1 MTAVTNRVR
10 LAASTAAN
18 AWDRFFF
25 ERVPASNAA
34 VLRIAYGLVLTG
46 WALSIAPDA
55 LSFFGDGGVLPTH
68 PRRDWRW
75 SLLDAFPSDGAVIA
89 LVAVLLIAGVCMVL
103 GVVPRIATFAALV
116 VLISLLYRNFWVT
129 NSGDL
134 VLRNLAF
141 LLLFVPTG
149 AALTLP
155 QFMRDRERA
164 FRFPDH
170 PVWPLRL
177 IQIQISVGYLFSVWE
192 KLPGDTWRDGTAI
205 SYALRIEDIVR
216 FHAPGLLTDQVVLVN
231 AITYGTLAL
240 EVALAILVWNRNLRP
255 WVLAGGV
262 LMHLGIDVFL
272 EVGFFSYLMI
282 VGYIAFI
289 PSDRLAAWL
298 QRGGSREARL
308 RGQTVSV

>member
-1 MTAVTNRVR
+1 MTSVTDRVVR
-10 LAASTAAN
+10 AASTAAN

-55 LSFFGDGGVLPTH
+55 LTFFGDGGVLPAD
-68 PRRDWRW
+68 PQRDWRW
-75 SLLDAFPSDGAVIA
+75 SILAVFPTDGAVIA
-89 LVAVLLIAGVCMVL
+89 LVAVLIIAGVCLIV

-116 VLISLLYRNFWVT
+116 VLISLLYRNFWIT

-134 VLRNLAF
+134 LLRNLAF

-155 QFMRDRERA
+155 QFMRDRQRP

-170 PVWPLRL
+170 PIWPLRL

-192 KLPGDTWRDGTAI
+192 KFPGDTWRDGTAI
-205 SYALRIEDIVR
+205 SYALRIEDVVR
-216 FHAPGLLTDQVVLVN
+216 FQAPGLLTDQVVLVN
-231 AITYGTLAL
+231 VLTYGTLAL
-240 EVALAILVWNRNLRP
+240 ELALAILVWNRKLRP

-282 VGYIAFI
+282 VAYIAFI

-298 QRGGSREARL
+298 QGVASRLASRRL
-308 RGQTVSV
+308 ALST